1 MKKIF
6 KLLAVL
12 SFASFSFVSCD
23 LTLMPED
30 ETSPDKYF
38 KTESDLQLWSNQFY
52 KDILLSAEY
61 GSSTDVF
68 LSNGVSAYVTGNRT
82 PQTQSWSF
90 TSLREINYMLEHL
103 HQCEDAGVAKKYEAV
118 GRFFR
123 AYFYFKLVRVYGD
136 VPYYDKVLGSTDPDI
151 YKARDDRGYVMDKV
165 LEDYE
170 FAINNLPGTWEAMN
184 TRVTKWAAMGYA
196 SRAALYEGTFR
207 KYHGM
212 ADADKYLAK
221 AVEYSEQFIDAS
233 PFSLYSSGNTPYRDL
248 FVSLNAITQEVV
260 LARHYDTAYSVFH
273 SMGSTTEFGRA
284 SVTRRFINHYLMAD
298 GTRFTDKSDWQ
309 TMGYMDETKNRDPRL
324 AQTVMC
330 PGYIQKG
337 ATVVTPCTYTS
348 HTGYQPIKFV
358 PEASK
363 CVSSSDDVDWALLR
377 AAEVYLN
384 FAEAKAELAALGKD
398 AITQADLDKSINK
411 IRKRAKMPNL
421 VLADANANPCP
432 YMESCYPNVDKGA
445 NKGVILEIRR
455 ERTIELALEQ
465 PCRSWDMFRW
475 KEAKQCLQVVQ
486 PWYGVY
492 IPGLGKY
499 DTSGD
504 SVADVEF
511 IQEGSVVKIKSGT
524 SVSEVTLS
532 EGTSGYI
539 VAYAAANYGTLWD
552 DARDYLWPIP
562 ASQRELN
569 PNLTQNPG
577 YVDGVN

>member
-23 LTLMPED
+23 LTLMPEH
-30 ETSPDKYF
+30 ETSPEKYF
-38 KTESDLQLWSNQFY
+38 KTESDLMLWSNQFY
-52 KDILLSAEY
+52 KDILLSADY
-61 GSSTDVF
+61 GSTTDVY
-68 LSNGVSAYVTGNRT
+68 LSNGISAYVSGNRT

-90 TSLREINYMLEHL
+90 TALRNINYMLERL
-103 HQCEDAGVAKKYEAV
+103 DQCEDVGVAKKYEAV

-123 AYFYFKLVRVYGD
+123 AYFYFKLVRTYGD
-136 VPYYDKVLGSTDPDI
+136 VPYYDKVLGSTDPDV
-151 YKARDDRGYVMDKV
+151 YKGRDDRGYVMDRI

-170 FAINNLPGTWEAMN
+170 FAIANLPGTWEAMN

-196 SRAALYEGTFR
+196 SRAALFEGTFR

-221 AVEYSEQFIDAS
+221 AVEYSEAFIDQS

-248 FVSLNAITQEVV
+248 FVSANAITQEVV

-273 SMGSTTEFGRA
+273 SMGYSTEFGRS
-284 SVTRRFINHYLMAD
+284 SVTRRFVNHYLMAD
-298 GTRFTDKSDWQ
+298 GTRFTDKGDWQ
-309 TMGYMDETKNRDPRL
+309 TKTYLEETAGRDPRL

-337 ATVVTPCTYTS
+337 ATAVTACGFTS

-363 CVSSSDDVDWALLR
+363 CISSSDDVDWALLR

-384 FAEAKAELAALGKD
+384 FAEAKAELAALGKV
-398 AITQADLDKSINK
+398 TLEQADLDKSINK
-411 IRKRAKMPNL
+411 IRKRAKMPDL
-421 VLADANANPCP
+421 KMQGLTACQ
-432 YMESCYPNVDKGA
+432 YMESCYPNVEKGSLKA
-445 NKGVILEIRR
+445 VILEIRR

-465 PCRSWDMFRW
+465 PDRSWDMFRW
-475 KEAKQCLQVVQ
+475 KEAKQCLQVGQ

-504 SVADVEF
+504 GVADVEF
-511 IQEGSVVKIKSGT
+511 IQEGTAVKLKVGS

-532 EGTSGYI
+532 AGTSGYI
-539 VAYAAANYGTLWD
+539 VAYSATSYGTDWN

-569 PNLTQNPG
+569 PNLKQNPG
-577 YVDGVN
+577 YVDGIN

>member
-23 LTLMPED
+23 LTLMPEH
-30 ETSPDKYF
+30 ETSPEKYF
-38 KTESDLQLWSNQFY
+38 KTESDLMLWSNQFY
-52 KDILLSAEY
+52 KDILLSADY
-61 GSSTDVF
+61 GSTTDVY
-68 LSNGVSAYVTGNRT
+68 LSNGISAYVSGNRT

-90 TSLREINYMLEHL
+90 TALRNVNYMLERL
-103 HQCEDAGVAKKYEAV
+103 DQCEDVGVAKKYEAV

-123 AYFYFKLVRVYGD
+123 AYFYFKLVRTYGD
-136 VPYYDKVLGSTDPDI
+136 VPYYDKVLGSTDPDV
-151 YKARDDRGYVMDKV
+151 YKGRDDRGYVMDRI

-170 FAINNLPGTWEAMN
+170 FAIANLPGTWEAMN

-196 SRAALYEGTFR
+196 SRAALFEGTFR

-221 AVEYSEQFIDAS
+221 AVEYSEAFIDQS

-248 FVSLNAITQEVV
+248 FVSANAITQEVV

-273 SMGSTTEFGRA
+273 SMGYSTEFGRS
-284 SVTRRFINHYLMAD
+284 SVTRRFVNHYLMAD
-298 GTRFTDKSDWQ
+298 GTRFTDKGDWQ
-309 TMGYMDETKNRDPRL
+309 TKTYLEETAGRDPRL

-337 ATVVTPCTYTS
+337 ATAVTACGFTS

-363 CVSSSDDVDWALLR
+363 CISSSDDVDWALLR

-384 FAEAKAELAALGKD
+384 FAEAKAELAALGKV
-398 AITQADLDKSINK
+398 TLEQADLDKSINK
-411 IRKRAKMPNL
+411 IRKRAKMPDL
-421 VLADANANPCP
+421 KMQGLTACQ
-432 YMESCYPNVDKGA
+432 YMESCYPNVEKGSLKA
-445 NKGVILEIRR
+445 VILEIRR

-465 PCRSWDMFRW
+465 PDRSWDMFRW

-486 PWYGVY
+486 PWHGVY

-504 SVADVEF
+504 GVADVEF
-511 IQEGSVVKIKSGT
+511 IQEGTAVKLKVGS

-532 EGTSGYI
+532 AGSSGYI
-539 VAYAAANYGTLWD
+539 VAYSATSYGTDWN

>member
-23 LTLMPED
+23 LTLMPEH
-30 ETSPDKYF
+30 ETSPEKYF
-38 KTESDLQLWSNQFY
+38 KTESDLMLWSNQFY
-52 KDILLSAEY
+52 KDILLSADY
-61 GSSTDVF
+61 GSTTDVY
-68 LSNGVSAYVTGNRT
+68 LSNGISAYVSGNRT

-90 TSLREINYMLEHL
+90 TALRNINYMLERL
-103 HQCEDAGVAKKYEAV
+103 DQCEDVGVAKKYEAV

-123 AYFYFKLVRVYGD
+123 AYFYFKLVRTYGD
-136 VPYYDKVLGSTDPDI
+136 VPYYDKVLGSTDPDV
-151 YKARDDRGYVMDKV
+151 YKGRDDRGYVMDRI

-170 FAINNLPGTWEAMN
+170 FAIANLPGTWEAMN

-196 SRAALYEGTFR
+196 SRAALFEGTFR

-221 AVEYSEQFIDAS
+221 AVEYSEAFIDQS

-248 FVSLNAITQEVV
+248 FVSANAITQEVV

-273 SMGSTTEFGRA
+273 SMGYSTEFGRS
-284 SVTRRFINHYLMAD
+284 SVTRRFVNHYLMAD
-298 GTRFTDKSDWQ
+298 GTRFTDKGDWQ
-309 TMGYMDETKNRDPRL
+309 TKTYLEETAGRDPRL

-337 ATVVTPCTYTS
+337 ATAVTACGFTS

-363 CVSSSDDVDWALLR
+363 CISSSDDVDWALLR

-384 FAEAKAELAALGKD
+384 FAEAKAELAALGKV
-398 AITQADLDKSINK
+398 TLEQADLDKSINK
-411 IRKRAKMPNL
+411 IRKRAKMPDL
-421 VLADANANPCP
+421 KMQGLTACQ
-432 YMESCYPNVDKGA
+432 YMESCYPNVEKGSLKA
-445 NKGVILEIRR
+445 VILEIRR

-465 PCRSWDMFRW
+465 PDRSWDMFRW

-504 SVADVEF
+504 GVADVEF
-511 IQEGSVVKIKSGT
+511 IQEGTAVKLKVGS

-532 EGTSGYI
+532 AGTSGYI
-539 VAYAAANYGTLWD
+539 VAYSATSYGTDWN

-569 PNLTQNPG
+569 PNLKQNPG
-577 YVDGVN
+577 YVDGIN

>member
-6 KLLAVL
+6 KLLAIL

-30 ETSPDKYF
+30 EVSPENYF
-38 KTESDLQLWSNQFY
+38 KTESDFMLWSNQFY

-61 GSSTDVF
+61 GSTTDVYM
-68 LSNGVSAYVTGNRT
+68 SNGISAYVSGNRT

-90 TSLREINYMLEHL
+90 TDLRDINYMLEHL
-103 HQCEDAGVAKKYEAV
+103 DQCDDASVVKKYEAV

-136 VPYYDKVLGSTDPDI
+136 VPYYDKVLGSTDPEI
-151 YKARDDRGYVMDKV
+151 YKARDDRGYVMDRV
-165 LEDYE
+165 LEDFE
-170 FAINNLPGTWEAMN
+170 FAIANLPGTWEAMN

-212 ADADKYLAK
+212 QDAAKYLAK
-221 AVEYSEQFIDAS
+221 AVEYAETFIDQA
-233 PFSLYSSGNTPYRDL
+233 PFSLYSTGNTPYRDL

-273 SMGSTTEFGRA
+273 SMGYSTDFGRS
-284 SVTRRFINHYLMAD
+284 SVTRRFVNHYLMAD
-298 GTRFTDKSDWQ
+298 GTRFTDKGDWQ
-309 TMGYMDETKNRDPRL
+309 TKGYLEETAGRDPRL

-337 ATVVTPCTYTS
+337 ADKVTPCTFSS
-348 HTGYQPIKFV
+348 HTGYSPIKFV

-363 CVSSSDDVDWALLR
+363 CISSSDDVDWALLR

-384 FAEAKAELAALGKD
+384 FAEAKAELAALGQ
-398 AITQADLDKSINK
+398 ATLTQPDIDKSINK
-411 IRKRAKMPNL
+411 IRRRAKMPDL
-421 VLADANANPCP
+421 KLDGLTACQ
-432 YMESCYPNVDKGA
+432 YMESCYPNVEKGDLKA
-445 NKGVILEIRR
+445 AILEIRR

-465 PCRSWDMFRW
+465 PDRSWDMFRW
-475 KEAKQCLQVVQ
+475 KEAKQCLQTVA

-492 IPGLGKY
+492 IPALGSY

-504 SVADVEF
+504 GVADVQF
-511 IQEGSVVKIKSGT
+511 VQEGSIVKLKVGT
-524 SVSEVTLS
+524 AVSEVTLS

-539 VAYAAANYGTLWD
+539 VAYAATNYGTLWD

>member
-23 LTLMPED
+23 LTLMPEH
-30 ETSPDKYF
+30 ETSPEKYF
-38 KTESDLQLWSNQFY
+38 KTESDLMLWSNQFY
-52 KDILLSAEY
+52 KDILLSADY
-61 GSSTDVF
+61 GSTTDVY
-68 LSNGVSAYVTGNRT
+68 LSNGISAYVSGNRT

-90 TSLREINYMLEHL
+90 TALRNVNYMLERL
-103 HQCEDAGVAKKYEAV
+103 DQCEDVGVAKKYEAV

-123 AYFYFKLVRVYGD
+123 AYFYFKLVRTYGD
-136 VPYYDKVLGSTDPDI
+136 VPYYDKVLGSTDPDV
-151 YKARDDRGYVMDKV
+151 YKGRDDRGYVMDRI

-170 FAINNLPGTWEAMN
+170 FAIANLPGTWEAMN

-196 SRAALYEGTFR
+196 SRAALFEGTFR

-221 AVEYSEQFIDAS
+221 AVEYSEAFIDQS

-248 FVSLNAITQEVV
+248 FVSANAITQEVV

-273 SMGSTTEFGRA
+273 SMGYSTEFGRS
-284 SVTRRFINHYLMAD
+284 SVTRRFVNHYLMAD
-298 GTRFTDKSDWQ
+298 GTRFTDKGDWQ
-309 TMGYMDETKNRDPRL
+309 TKTYLEETAGRDPRL

-337 ATVVTPCTYTS
+337 ATAVTACGFTS

-363 CVSSSDDVDWALLR
+363 CISSSDDVDWALLR

-384 FAEAKAELAALGKD
+384 FAEAKAELAALGKV
-398 AITQADLDKSINK
+398 TLEQADLDKSINK
-411 IRKRAKMPNL
+411 IRKRAKMPDL
-421 VLADANANPCP
+421 KMQGLTACQ
-432 YMESCYPNVDKGA
+432 YMESCYPNVEKGSLKA
-445 NKGVILEIRR
+445 VILEIRR

-465 PCRSWDMFRW
+465 PDRSWDMFRW

-486 PWYGVY
+486 PWHGVY

-504 SVADVEF
+504 GVADVEF
-511 IQEGSVVKIKSGT
+511 IQEGTAVKLKVGS

-532 EGTSGYI
+532 AGTSGYI
-539 VAYAAANYGTLWD
+539 VAYSATSYGTDWN

>member
-6 KLLAVL
+6 NLLAIL

-30 ETSPDKYF
+30 EVSPENYF
-38 KTESDLQLWSNQFY
+38 KTESDFMLWSNQFY
-52 KDILLSAEY
+52 KDILLGADY
-61 GSSTDVF
+61 GSTTDVYM
-68 LSNGVSAYVTGNRT
+68 SNGISAYVSGNRT

-90 TSLREINYMLEHL
+90 TDLRDINYMLEHL
-103 HQCEDAGVAKKYEAV
+103 DQCEDAAVAKKYEAV

-151 YKARDDRGYVMDKV
+151 YKGRDDRGYVMDRV

-170 FAINNLPGTWEAMN
+170 FAIANLPGSWESMN

-196 SRAALYEGTFR
+196 SRAALFEGTFR

-221 AVEYSEQFIDAS
+221 AVEYAETFIDQA
-233 PFSLYSSGNTPYRDL
+233 PFSLYTAGNTPYRDL
-248 FVSLNAITQEVV
+248 FVSTTPMTQEVV

-273 SMGSTTEFGRA
+273 SMGYSTEFGRS
-284 SVTRRFINHYLMAD
+284 SVTRRFVNHYLMAD
-298 GTRFTDKSDWQ
+298 GTRFTDKGDWQ
-309 TMGYMDETKNRDPRL
+309 TATYLEETAGRDPRL

-337 ATVVTPCTYTS
+337 ADKVTACTFSS
-348 HTGYQPIKFV
+348 HTGYSPIKFV

-363 CVSSSDDVDWALLR
+363 CISSSDDVDWALLR

-384 FAEAKAELAALGKD
+384 FAEAKAELAALGQGTL
-398 AITQADLDKSINK
+398 TQADIDKSINK
-411 IRKRAKMPNL
+411 IRRRAKMPDL
-421 VLADANANPCP
+421 KLDDLTVCS
-432 YMESCYPNVDKGA
+432 YMETCYPNVEKGA
-445 NKGVILEIRR
+445 LKAAILEIRR

-465 PCRSWDMFRW
+465 PDRSWDMFRW
-475 KEAKQCLQVVQ
+475 KEAKQCLQTNV
-486 PWYGVY
+486 PWHGVY
-492 IPGLGKY
+492 IPGIGKY

-504 SVADVEF
+504 GVADVEF
-511 IQEGSVVKIKSGT
+511 VKEGSVVKLKVGT
-524 SVSEVTLS
+524 AVSEVTLS
-532 EGTSGYI
+532 NGDSGYI
-539 VAYAAANYGTLWD
+539 VAYAATNYGTLWD

-577 YVDGVN
+577 YVDGIN

>member
-23 LTLMPED
+23 LTLMPEH
-30 ETSPDKYF
+30 ETSPEKYF
-38 KTESDLQLWSNQFY
+38 KTESDLMLWSNQFY
-52 KDILLSAEY
+52 KDILLSADY
-61 GSSTDVF
+61 GSTTDVY
-68 LSNGVSAYVTGNRT
+68 LSNGISAYVSGNRT

-90 TSLREINYMLEHL
+90 TALRNVNYMLERL
-103 HQCEDAGVAKKYEAV
+103 DQCEDVGVAKKYEAV

-123 AYFYFKLVRVYGD
+123 AYFYFKLVRTYGD
-136 VPYYDKVLGSTDPDI
+136 VPYYDKVLGSTDPDV
-151 YKARDDRGYVMDKV
+151 YKGRDDRGYVMDRI

-170 FAINNLPGTWEAMN
+170 FAIANLPGTWEAMN

-196 SRAALYEGTFR
+196 SRAALFEGTFR

-221 AVEYSEQFIDAS
+221 AVEYSEAFIDQS

-248 FVSLNAITQEVV
+248 FVSANAITQEVV

-273 SMGSTTEFGRA
+273 SMGYSTEFGRS
-284 SVTRRFINHYLMAD
+284 SVTRRFVNHYLMAD
-298 GTRFTDKSDWQ
+298 GTRFTDKGDWQ
-309 TMGYMDETKNRDPRL
+309 TKTYLEETAGRDPRL

-337 ATVVTPCTYTS
+337 ATAVTACGFTS

-363 CVSSSDDVDWALLR
+363 CISSSDDVDWALLR

-384 FAEAKAELAALGKD
+384 FAEAKAELAALGKV
-398 AITQADLDKSINK
+398 TLEQADLDKSINK
-411 IRKRAKMPNL
+411 IRKRAKMPDL
-421 VLADANANPCP
+421 KMQGLTACQ
-432 YMESCYPNVDKGA
+432 YMESCYPNVEKGSLKA
-445 NKGVILEIRR
+445 VILEIRR

-465 PCRSWDMFRW
+465 PDRSWDMFRW

-486 PWYGVY
+486 PWHGVY

-504 SVADVEF
+504 GVADVEF
-511 IQEGSVVKIKSGT
+511 IQEGTAVKLKVGSST
-524 SVSEVTLS
+524 SEVTLS
-532 EGTSGYI
+532 NVTSGYI

-552 DARDYLWPIP
+552 DSRDYLWPIP

-569 PNLTQNPG
+569 PNLKQNPG

>member
-23 LTLMPED
+23 LTLMPEH
-30 ETSPDKYF
+30 ETSPEKYF
-38 KTESDLQLWSNQFY
+38 KTESDLMLWSNQFY
-52 KDILLSAEY
+52 KDILLSADY
-61 GSSTDVF
+61 GSTTDVY
-68 LSNGVSAYVTGNRT
+68 LSNGISAYVSGNRT

-90 TSLREINYMLEHL
+90 TALRNVNYMLERL
-103 HQCEDAGVAKKYEAV
+103 DQCEDVGVAKKYEAV

-123 AYFYFKLVRVYGD
+123 AYFYFKLVRTYGD
-136 VPYYDKVLGSTDPDI
+136 VPYYDKVLGSTDPDV
-151 YKARDDRGYVMDKV
+151 YKGRDDRGYVMDRI

-170 FAINNLPGTWEAMN
+170 FAIANLPGTWEAMN

-196 SRAALYEGTFR
+196 SRAALFEGTFR

-221 AVEYSEQFIDAS
+221 AVEYSEAFIDQS

-248 FVSLNAITQEVV
+248 FVSANAITQEVV

-273 SMGSTTEFGRA
+273 SMGYSTEFGRS
-284 SVTRRFINHYLMAD
+284 SVTRRFVNHYLMAD
-298 GTRFTDKSDWQ
+298 GTRFTDKGDWQ
-309 TMGYMDETKNRDPRL
+309 TKTYLEETAGRDPRL

-337 ATVVTPCTYTS
+337 ATAVTACGFTS

-363 CVSSSDDVDWALLR
+363 CISSSDDVDWALLR

-384 FAEAKAELAALGKD
+384 FAEAKAELAALGKV
-398 AITQADLDKSINK
+398 TLEQADLDKSINK
-411 IRKRAKMPNL
+411 IRKRAKMPDL
-421 VLADANANPCP
+421 KMQGLTACQ
-432 YMESCYPNVDKGA
+432 YMESCYPNVEKGSLKA
-445 NKGVILEIRR
+445 VILEIRR

-465 PCRSWDMFRW
+465 PDRSWDMFRW

-486 PWYGVY
+486 PWHGVY

-504 SVADVEF
+504 GVADVEF
-511 IQEGSVVKIKSGT
+511 IQEGTAVKLKVGS

-532 EGTSGYI
+532 AGTSGYI
-539 VAYAAANYGTLWD
+539 VAYSATSYGTDWN

-569 PNLTQNPG
+569 PNLKQNPG

>member
-6 KLLAVL
+6 KLLALL

-23 LTLMPED
+23 LTLMPEH
-30 ETSPDKYF
+30 ETSPEKYF
-38 KTESDLQLWSNQFY
+38 KTESDLMLWSNQFY
-52 KDILLSAEY
+52 KDILLSADY
-61 GSSTDVF
+61 GSTTDVY
-68 LSNGVSAYVTGNRT
+68 LSNGISAYVSGNRT

-90 TSLREINYMLEHL
+90 TALRNINYMLERL
-103 HQCEDAGVAKKYEAV
+103 DQCEDVGVAKKYEAV

-123 AYFYFKLVRVYGD
+123 AYFYFKLVRTYGD
-136 VPYYDKVLGSTDPDI
+136 VPYYDKVLGSTDPDV
-151 YKARDDRGYVMDKV
+151 YKGRDDRGYVMDRI

-170 FAINNLPGTWEAMN
+170 FAIANLPGTWEAMN

-196 SRAALYEGTFR
+196 SRAALFEGTFR

-221 AVEYSEQFIDAS
+221 AVEYSEAFIDQS

-248 FVSLNAITQEVV
+248 FVSANAITQEVV

-273 SMGSTTEFGRA
+273 SMGYSTEFGRS
-284 SVTRRFINHYLMAD
+284 SVTRRFVNHYLMAD
-298 GTRFTDKSDWQ
+298 GTRFTDKGDWQ
-309 TMGYMDETKNRDPRL
+309 TKTYLEETAGRDPRL

-337 ATVVTPCTYTS
+337 ATAVTACGFTS

-363 CVSSSDDVDWALLR
+363 CISSSDDVDWALLR

-384 FAEAKAELAALGKD
+384 FAEAKAELAALGKV
-398 AITQADLDKSINK
+398 TLEQADLDKSINK
-411 IRKRAKMPNL
+411 IRKRAKMPDL
-421 VLADANANPCP
+421 KMQGLTACQ
-432 YMESCYPNVDKGA
+432 YMESCYPNVEKGSLKA
-445 NKGVILEIRR
+445 VILEIRR

-465 PCRSWDMFRW
+465 PDRSWDMFRW

-504 SVADVEF
+504 GVADVEF
-511 IQEGSVVKIKSGT
+511 IQEGTAVKLKVGS

-532 EGTSGYI
+532 AGTSGYI
-539 VAYAAANYGTLWD
+539 VAYSATSYGTDWN

-569 PNLTQNPG
+569 PNLKQNPG
-577 YVDGVN
+577 YVDGIN

>member
-23 LTLMPED
+23 LTLMPEH
-30 ETSPDKYF
+30 ETSPEKYF
-38 KTESDLQLWSNQFY
+38 KTESDLMLWSNQFY
-52 KDILLSAEY
+52 KDILLSADY
-61 GSSTDVF
+61 GSTTDVY
-68 LSNGVSAYVTGNRT
+68 LSNGISAYVSGNRT

-90 TSLREINYMLEHL
+90 TALRNINYMLERL
-103 HQCEDAGVAKKYEAV
+103 DQCEDVGVAKKYEAV

-123 AYFYFKLVRVYGD
+123 AYFYFKLVRTYGD
-136 VPYYDKVLGSTDPDI
+136 VPYYDKVLGSTDPDV
-151 YKARDDRGYVMDKV
+151 YKGRDDRGYVMDRI

-170 FAINNLPGTWEAMN
+170 FAIANLPGTWEAMN

-196 SRAALYEGTFR
+196 SRAALFEGTFR

-221 AVEYSEQFIDAS
+221 AVEYSEAFIDQS

-248 FVSLNAITQEVV
+248 FVSANAITQEVV

-273 SMGSTTEFGRA
+273 SMGYSTEFGRS
-284 SVTRRFINHYLMAD
+284 SVTRRFVNHYLMAD
-298 GTRFTDKSDWQ
+298 GTRFTDKGDWQ
-309 TMGYMDETKNRDPRL
+309 TKTYLEETAGRDPRL

-337 ATVVTPCTYTS
+337 ATAVTACGFTS

-363 CVSSSDDVDWALLR
+363 CISSSDDVDWALLR

-384 FAEAKAELAALGKD
+384 FAEAKAELAALGKV
-398 AITQADLDKSINK
+398 TLEQADLDKSINK
-411 IRKRAKMPNL
+411 TRKRAKMPDL
-421 VLADANANPCP
+421 KMQGLTACQ
-432 YMESCYPNVDKGA
+432 YMESCYPNVEKGSLKA
-445 NKGVILEIRR
+445 VILEIRR

-465 PCRSWDMFRW
+465 PDRSWDMFRW

-504 SVADVEF
+504 GVADVEF
-511 IQEGSVVKIKSGT
+511 IQEGTAVKLKVGS

-532 EGTSGYI
+532 AGTSGYI
-539 VAYAAANYGTLWD
+539 VAYSATSYGTDWN

-569 PNLTQNPG
+569 PNLKQNPG
-577 YVDGVN
+577 YVDGIN

>member
-23 LTLMPED
+23 LTLMPEH
-30 ETSPDKYF
+30 ETSPEKYF
-38 KTESDLQLWSNQFY
+38 KTESDLMLWSNQFY
-52 KDILLSAEY
+52 KDILLSADY
-61 GSSTDVF
+61 GSTTDVY
-68 LSNGVSAYVTGNRT
+68 LSNGISAYVSGNRT

-90 TSLREINYMLEHL
+90 TALRNINYMLERL
-103 HQCEDAGVAKKYEAV
+103 DQCEDVGVAKKYEAV

-123 AYFYFKLVRVYGD
+123 AYFYFKLVRTYGD
-136 VPYYDKVLGSTDPDI
+136 VPYYDKVLGSTDPDV
-151 YKARDDRGYVMDKV
+151 YKGRDDRGYVMDRI

-170 FAINNLPGTWEAMN
+170 FAIANLPGTWEAMN

-196 SRAALYEGTFR
+196 SRAALFEGTFR

-221 AVEYSEQFIDAS
+221 AVEYSEAFIDQS
-233 PFSLYSSGNTPYRDL
+233 PFSLYNSGNTPYRDL
-248 FVSLNAITQEVV
+248 FVSANAITQEVV

-273 SMGSTTEFGRA
+273 SMGYSTEFGRS
-284 SVTRRFINHYLMAD
+284 SVTRRFVNHYLMAD
-298 GTRFTDKSDWQ
+298 GTRFTDKGDWQ
-309 TMGYMDETKNRDPRL
+309 TKTYLEETAGRDPRL

-337 ATVVTPCTYTS
+337 ATAVTACGFTS

-363 CVSSSDDVDWALLR
+363 CISSSDDVDWALLR

-384 FAEAKAELAALGKD
+384 FAEAKAELAALGKV
-398 AITQADLDKSINK
+398 TLEQADLDKSINK
-411 IRKRAKMPNL
+411 IRKRAKMPDL
-421 VLADANANPCP
+421 KMQGLTACQ
-432 YMESCYPNVDKGA
+432 YMESCYPNVEKGSLKA
-445 NKGVILEIRR
+445 VILEIRR

-465 PCRSWDMFRW
+465 PDRSWDMFRW

-504 SVADVEF
+504 GVADVEF
-511 IQEGSVVKIKSGT
+511 IQEGTAVKLKVGS

-532 EGTSGYI
+532 AGTSGYI
-539 VAYAAANYGTLWD
+539 VAYSATSYGTDWN

-569 PNLTQNPG
+569 PNLKQNPG
-577 YVDGVN
+577 YVDGIN

>member
-23 LTLMPED
+23 LTLMPEH
-30 ETSPDKYF
+30 ETSPEKYF
-38 KTESDLQLWSNQFY
+38 KTESDLMLWSNQFY
-52 KDILLSAEY
+52 KDILLSADY
-61 GSSTDVF
+61 GSTTDVY
-68 LSNGVSAYVTGNRT
+68 LSNGISAYVSGNRT

-90 TSLREINYMLEHL
+90 TALRNINYMLERL
-103 HQCEDAGVAKKYEAV
+103 DQCEDVGVAKKYEAV

-123 AYFYFKLVRVYGD
+123 AYFYFKLVRTYGD
-136 VPYYDKVLGSTDPDI
+136 VPYYDKVLGSTDPDV
-151 YKARDDRGYVMDKV
+151 YKARDDRGYVMDRI

-170 FAINNLPGTWEAMN
+170 FAIANLPGTWEAMN

-196 SRAALYEGTFR
+196 SRAALFEGTFR

-221 AVEYSEQFIDAS
+221 AVEYSEAFIDQS

-248 FVSLNAITQEVV
+248 FVSANAITQEVV

-273 SMGSTTEFGRA
+273 SMGYSTEFGRS
-284 SVTRRFINHYLMAD
+284 SVTRRFVNHYLMAD
-298 GTRFTDKSDWQ
+298 GTRFTDKGDWQ
-309 TMGYMDETKNRDPRL
+309 TKTYLEETAGRDPRL

-337 ATVVTPCTYTS
+337 ATAVTACGFTS

-363 CVSSSDDVDWALLR
+363 CISSSDDVDWALLR

-384 FAEAKAELAALGKD
+384 FAEAKAELAALGKV
-398 AITQADLDKSINK
+398 TLEQADLDKSINK
-411 IRKRAKMPNL
+411 IRKRAKMPDL
-421 VLADANANPCP
+421 KMQGLTACQ
-432 YMESCYPNVDKGA
+432 YMESCYPNVEKGSLKA
-445 NKGVILEIRR
+445 VILEIHR

-465 PCRSWDMFRW
+465 PDRSWDMFRW

-504 SVADVEF
+504 GVADVEF
-511 IQEGSVVKIKSGT
+511 IQEGTAVKLKVGS

-532 EGTSGYI
+532 AGTSGYI
-539 VAYAAANYGTLWD
+539 VAYSATSYGTDWN

-569 PNLTQNPG
+569 PNLKQNPG
-577 YVDGVN
+577 YVDGIN

>member
-23 LTLMPED
+23 LTLMPEH
-30 ETSPDKYF
+30 ETSPEKYF
-38 KTESDLQLWSNQFY
+38 KTESDLMLWSNQFY
-52 KDILLSAEY
+52 KDILLSADY
-61 GSSTDVF
+61 GSTTDVY
-68 LSNGVSAYVTGNRT
+68 LSNGISAYVSGNRT

-90 TSLREINYMLEHL
+90 TALRNVNYMLERL
-103 HQCEDAGVAKKYEAV
+103 DQCEDVGVAKKYEAV

-123 AYFYFKLVRVYGD
+123 AYFYFKLVRTYGD
-136 VPYYDKVLGSTDPDI
+136 VPYYDKVLGSTDPDV
-151 YKARDDRGYVMDKV
+151 YKGRDDRGYVMDRI

-170 FAINNLPGTWEAMN
+170 FAIANLPGTWEAMN

-196 SRAALYEGTFR
+196 SRAALFEGTFR

-221 AVEYSEQFIDAS
+221 AVEYSEAFIDQS

-248 FVSLNAITQEVV
+248 FVSANAITQEVV

-273 SMGSTTEFGRA
+273 SMGYSTEFGRS
-284 SVTRRFINHYLMAD
+284 SVTRRFVNHYLMAD
-298 GTRFTDKSDWQ
+298 GTRFTDKGDWQ
-309 TMGYMDETKNRDPRL
+309 TKTYLEETAGRDPRL

-337 ATVVTPCTYTS
+337 ATAVTACGFTS

-363 CVSSSDDVDWALLR
+363 CISSSDDVDWALLR

-384 FAEAKAELAALGKD
+384 FAEAKAELAALGKV
-398 AITQADLDKSINK
+398 TLEQADLDKSINK
-411 IRKRAKMPNL
+411 IRKRAKMPDL
-421 VLADANANPCP
+421 KMQGLTACQ
-432 YMESCYPNVDKGA
+432 YMESSYPNVEKGSLKA
-445 NKGVILEIRR
+445 VILEIRR

-465 PCRSWDMFRW
+465 PDRSWDMFRW

-486 PWYGVY
+486 PWHGVY

-504 SVADVEF
+504 GVADVEF
-511 IQEGSVVKIKSGT
+511 IQEGTAVKLKVGS

-532 EGTSGYI
+532 AGTSGYI
-539 VAYAAANYGTLWD
+539 VAYSATSYGTDWN

-569 PNLTQNPG
+569 PNLKQNPG
-577 YVDGVN
+577 YVDGIN

>member
-23 LTLMPED
+23 LTLMPEH
-30 ETSPDKYF
+30 ETSPEKYF
-38 KTESDLQLWSNQFY
+38 KTESDLMLWSNQFY
-52 KDILLSAEY
+52 KDILLSADY
-61 GSSTDVF
+61 GSTTDVY
-68 LSNGVSAYVTGNRT
+68 LSNGISAYVSGNRT

-90 TSLREINYMLEHL
+90 TALRNINYMLERL
-103 HQCEDAGVAKKYEAV
+103 NQCEDVGVAKKYEAV

-123 AYFYFKLVRVYGD
+123 AYFYFKLVRTYGD
-136 VPYYDKVLGSTDPDI
+136 VPYYDKVLGSTDPDV
-151 YKARDDRGYVMDKV
+151 YKGRDDRGYVMDRI

-170 FAINNLPGTWEAMN
+170 FAIANLPGTWEAMN

-196 SRAALYEGTFR
+196 SRAALFEGTFR

-221 AVEYSEQFIDAS
+221 AVEYSEAFIDQS

-248 FVSLNAITQEVV
+248 FVSANAITQEVV

-273 SMGSTTEFGRA
+273 SMGYSTEFGRS
-284 SVTRRFINHYLMAD
+284 SVTRRFVNHYLMAD
-298 GTRFTDKSDWQ
+298 GTRFTDKGDWQ
-309 TMGYMDETKNRDPRL
+309 TKTYLEETAGRDPRL

-337 ATVVTPCTYTS
+337 ATAVTACGFTS

-363 CVSSSDDVDWALLR
+363 CISSSDDVDWALLR

-384 FAEAKAELAALGKD
+384 FAEAKAELAALGKV
-398 AITQADLDKSINK
+398 TLEQADLDKSINK
-411 IRKRAKMPNL
+411 IRKRAKMPDL
-421 VLADANANPCP
+421 KMQGLTACQ
-432 YMESCYPNVDKGA
+432 YMESCYPNVEKGSLKA
-445 NKGVILEIRR
+445 VILEIRR

-465 PCRSWDMFRW
+465 PDRSWDMFRW

-504 SVADVEF
+504 GVADVEL
-511 IQEGSVVKIKSGT
+511 IQEGTAVKLKVGS

-532 EGTSGYI
+532 AGTSGYI
-539 VAYAAANYGTLWD
+539 VAYSATNYGTDWN

-569 PNLTQNPG
+569 PNLKQNPG
-577 YVDGVN
+577 YVDGIN

>member
-6 KLLAVL
+6 KLLALL

-23 LTLMPED
+23 LTLMPEH
-30 ETSPDKYF
+30 ETSPEKYF
-38 KTESDLQLWSNQFY
+38 KTESDLMLWSNQFY
-52 KDILLSAEY
+52 KDILLSADY
-61 GSSTDVF
+61 GSTTDVY
-68 LSNGVSAYVTGNRT
+68 LSNGISAYVSGNRT

-90 TSLREINYMLEHL
+90 TALRNVNYMLERL
-103 HQCEDAGVAKKYEAV
+103 DQCEDVGVAKKYEAV

-123 AYFYFKLVRVYGD
+123 AYFYFKLVRTYGD
-136 VPYYDKVLGSTDPDI
+136 VPYYDKVLGSTDPDV
-151 YKARDDRGYVMDKV
+151 YKGRDDRGYVMDRI

-170 FAINNLPGTWEAMN
+170 FAIANLPGTWEAMN

-196 SRAALYEGTFR
+196 SRAALFEGTFR

-221 AVEYSEQFIDAS
+221 AVEYSEAFIDQS

-248 FVSLNAITQEVV
+248 FVSANAITQEVV

-273 SMGSTTEFGRA
+273 SMGYSTEFGRS
-284 SVTRRFINHYLMAD
+284 SVTRRFVNHYLMAD
-298 GTRFTDKSDWQ
+298 GTRFTDKGDWQ
-309 TMGYMDETKNRDPRL
+309 TKTYLEETAGRDPRL

-337 ATVVTPCTYTS
+337 ATAVTACGFTS

-363 CVSSSDDVDWALLR
+363 CISSSDDVDWALLR

-384 FAEAKAELAALGKD
+384 FAEAKAELAALGKV
-398 AITQADLDKSINK
+398 TLEQADLDKSINK
-411 IRKRAKMPNL
+411 IRKRAKMPDL
-421 VLADANANPCP
+421 KMQGLTACQ
-432 YMESCYPNVDKGA
+432 YMESCYPNVEKGSLKA
-445 NKGVILEIRR
+445 VILEIRR

-465 PCRSWDMFRW
+465 PDRSWDMFRW

-504 SVADVEF
+504 GVADVEF
-511 IQEGSVVKIKSGT
+511 IQEGTAVKLKVGS

-532 EGTSGYI
+532 AGTSGYI
-539 VAYAAANYGTLWD
+539 VAYSATSYGTDWN

-569 PNLTQNPG
+569 PNLKQNPG
-577 YVDGVN
+577 YVDGIN

>member
-23 LTLMPED
+23 LTLMPEH
-30 ETSPDKYF
+30 ETSPEKYF
-38 KTESDLQLWSNQFY
+38 KTESDLMLWSNQFY
-52 KDILLSAEY
+52 KDILLSADY
-61 GSSTDVF
+61 GSTTDVY
-68 LSNGVSAYVTGNRT
+68 LSNGISAYVSGNRT

-90 TSLREINYMLEHL
+90 TALRNINYMLERL
-103 HQCEDAGVAKKYEAV
+103 DQCEDVGVAKKYEAV

-123 AYFYFKLVRVYGD
+123 AYFYFKLVRTYGD
-136 VPYYDKVLGSTDPDI
+136 VPYYDKVLGSTDPDV
-151 YKARDDRGYVMDKV
+151 YNGRDDRGYVMDRI

-170 FAINNLPGTWEAMN
+170 FAIANLPGTWEAMN

-196 SRAALYEGTFR
+196 SRAALFEGTFR

-221 AVEYSEQFIDAS
+221 AVEYSEAFIDQS

-248 FVSLNAITQEVV
+248 FVSANAITQEVV

-273 SMGSTTEFGRA
+273 SMGYSTEFGRS
-284 SVTRRFINHYLMAD
+284 SVTRRFVNHYLMAD
-298 GTRFTDKSDWQ
+298 GTRFTDKGDWQ
-309 TMGYMDETKNRDPRL
+309 TKTYLEETVGRDPRL

-337 ATVVTPCTYTS
+337 ATAVTACGFTS

-363 CVSSSDDVDWALLR
+363 CISSSDDVDWALLR

-384 FAEAKAELAALGKD
+384 FAEAKAELAALGKV
-398 AITQADLDKSINK
+398 TLEQADLDKSINK
-411 IRKRAKMPNL
+411 IRKRAKMPDL
-421 VLADANANPCP
+421 KMQGLTACQ
-432 YMESCYPNVDKGA
+432 YMESCYPNVEKGSLKA
-445 NKGVILEIRR
+445 VILEIRR

-465 PCRSWDMFRW
+465 PDRSWDMFRW

-486 PWYGVY
+486 PWHGVY

-504 SVADVEF
+504 GVADVEF
-511 IQEGSVVKIKSGT
+511 IQEGTAVKLKVGS

-532 EGTSGYI
+532 AGTSGYI
-539 VAYAAANYGTLWD
+539 VAYSATSYGTDWN

-569 PNLTQNPG
+569 PNLKQNPG
-577 YVDGVN
+577 YVDGIN

>member
-23 LTLMPED
+23 LTLMPEH
-30 ETSPDKYF
+30 ETSPEKYF
-38 KTESDLQLWSNQFY
+38 KTESDLMLWSNQFY
-52 KDILLSAEY
+52 KDILLSADY
-61 GSSTDVF
+61 GSTTDVY
-68 LSNGVSAYVTGNRT
+68 LSNGISAYVSGNRT

-90 TSLREINYMLEHL
+90 TALRNINYMLERL
-103 HQCEDAGVAKKYEAV
+103 DQCEDLGVAKKYEAV

-123 AYFYFKLVRVYGD
+123 AYFYFKLVRTYGD
-136 VPYYDKVLGSTDPDI
+136 VPYYDKVLGSTDPDV
-151 YKARDDRGYVMDKV
+151 YKGRDDRGYVMDRI

-170 FAINNLPGTWEAMN
+170 FAIANLPGTWEAMN

-196 SRAALYEGTFR
+196 SRAALFEGTFR

-221 AVEYSEQFIDAS
+221 AVEYSEAFIDQS

-248 FVSLNAITQEVV
+248 FVSANAITQEVV

-273 SMGSTTEFGRA
+273 SMGYSTEFGRS
-284 SVTRRFINHYLMAD
+284 SVTRRFVNHYLMAD
-298 GTRFTDKSDWQ
+298 GTRFTDKGDWQ
-309 TMGYMDETKNRDPRL
+309 TKTYLEETAGRDPRL

-337 ATVVTPCTYTS
+337 ATAVTACGFTS

-363 CVSSSDDVDWALLR
+363 CISSSDDVDWALLR

-384 FAEAKAELAALGKD
+384 FAEAKAELAALGKV
-398 AITQADLDKSINK
+398 TLEQADLDKSINK
-411 IRKRAKMPNL
+411 IRKRAKMPDL
-421 VLADANANPCP
+421 KMQGLTACQ
-432 YMESCYPNVDKGA
+432 YMESCYPNVEKGSLKA
-445 NKGVILEIRR
+445 VILEIRR

-465 PCRSWDMFRW
+465 PDRSWDMFRW

-504 SVADVEF
+504 GVADVEF
-511 IQEGSVVKIKSGT
+511 IQEGTAVKLKVGS

-532 EGTSGYI
+532 AGTSGYI
-539 VAYAAANYGTLWD
+539 VAYSATSYGTDWN

-569 PNLTQNPG
+569 PNLKQNPG
-577 YVDGVN
+577 YVDGIN

>member
-6 KLLAVL
+6 KLLALL

-23 LTLMPED
+23 LTLMPEH
-30 ETSPDKYF
+30 ETSPEKYF
-38 KTESDLQLWSNQFY
+38 KTESDLMLWSNQFY
-52 KDILLSAEY
+52 KDILLSADY
-61 GSSTDVF
+61 GSTTDVY
-68 LSNGVSAYVTGNRT
+68 LSNGISAYVSGNRT

-90 TSLREINYMLEHL
+90 TALRNINYMLERL
-103 HQCEDAGVAKKYEAV
+103 DQCEDVGVAKKYEAV

-123 AYFYFKLVRVYGD
+123 AYFYFKLVRTYGD
-136 VPYYDKVLGSTDPDI
+136 VPYYDKVLGSTDPDV
-151 YKARDDRGYVMDKV
+151 YKGRDDRGYVMDRI

-170 FAINNLPGTWEAMN
+170 FAIANLPGTWEAMN

-196 SRAALYEGTFR
+196 SRAALFEGTFR

-221 AVEYSEQFIDAS
+221 AVEYSEAFIDQS

-248 FVSLNAITQEVV
+248 FVSANAITQEVV

-273 SMGSTTEFGRA
+273 SMGYSTEFGRS
-284 SVTRRFINHYLMAD
+284 SVTRRFVNHYLMAD
-298 GTRFTDKSDWQ
+298 GTRFTDKGDWQ
-309 TMGYMDETKNRDPRL
+309 TKTYLEETAGRDPRL

-337 ATVVTPCTYTS
+337 ATAVTACGFTS

-363 CVSSSDDVDWALLR
+363 CISSSDDVDWALLR

-384 FAEAKAELAALGKD
+384 FAEAKAELAALGKV
-398 AITQADLDKSINK
+398 TLEQADLDKSINK
-411 IRKRAKMPNL
+411 IRKRAKMPDL
-421 VLADANANPCP
+421 KMQGLTACQ
-432 YMESCYPNVDKGA
+432 YMESCYPNVEKGSLKA
-445 NKGVILEIRR
+445 VILEIRR

-465 PCRSWDMFRW
+465 PDRSWDMFRW

-504 SVADVEF
+504 GVADVEF
-511 IQEGSVVKIKSGT
+511 IQEGTAVKLKVGS

-532 EGTSGYI
+532 AGTSGYI
-539 VAYAAANYGTLWD
+539 VAYSATSYGTDWN

>member
-23 LTLMPED
+23 LTLMPEH
-30 ETSPDKYF
+30 ETSPEKYF
-38 KTESDLQLWSNQFY
+38 KTESDLMLWSNQFY
-52 KDILLSAEY
+52 KDILLSADY
-61 GSSTDVF
+61 GSTTDVY
-68 LSNGVSAYVTGNRT
+68 LSNGISAYVSGNRT

-90 TSLREINYMLEHL
+90 TALRNINYMLERL
-103 HQCEDAGVAKKYEAV
+103 NQCEDVGVAKKYEAV

-123 AYFYFKLVRVYGD
+123 AYFYFKLVRTYGD
-136 VPYYDKVLGSTDPDI
+136 VPYYDKVLGSTDPDV
-151 YKARDDRGYVMDKV
+151 YKGRDDRGYVMDRI

-170 FAINNLPGTWEAMN
+170 FAIANLPGTWEAMN

-196 SRAALYEGTFR
+196 SRAALFEGTFR

-221 AVEYSEQFIDAS
+221 AVEYSEAFIDQS

-248 FVSLNAITQEVV
+248 FVSANAITQEVV

-273 SMGSTTEFGRA
+273 SMGYSTEFGRS
-284 SVTRRFINHYLMAD
+284 SVTRRFVNHYLMAD
-298 GTRFTDKSDWQ
+298 GTRFTDKGDWQ
-309 TMGYMDETKNRDPRL
+309 TKTYLEETAGRDPRL

-337 ATVVTPCTYTS
+337 ATAVTACGFTS

-363 CVSSSDDVDWALLR
+363 CISSSDDVDWALLR

-384 FAEAKAELAALGKD
+384 FAEAKAELAALGKV
-398 AITQADLDKSINK
+398 TLEQADLDKSINK
-411 IRKRAKMPNL
+411 IRKRAKMPDL
-421 VLADANANPCP
+421 KMQGLTACQ
-432 YMESCYPNVDKGA
+432 YMESCYPNVEKGSLKA
-445 NKGVILEIRR
+445 VILEIRR

-465 PCRSWDMFRW
+465 PDRSWDMFRW

-486 PWYGVY
+486 PWHGVY

-504 SVADVEF
+504 GVADVEF
-511 IQEGSVVKIKSGT
+511 IQEGTAVKLKVGS

-532 EGTSGYI
+532 AGTSGYI
-539 VAYAAANYGTLWD
+539 VAYSATSYGTDWN

-569 PNLTQNPG
+569 PNLKQNPG
-577 YVDGVN
+577 YVDGIN

>member
-23 LTLMPED
+23 LTLMPEH
-30 ETSPDKYF
+30 ETSPEKYF
-38 KTESDLQLWSNQFY
+38 KTESDLMLWSNQFY
-52 KDILLSAEY
+52 KDILLSADY
-61 GSSTDVF
+61 GSTTDVY
-68 LSNGVSAYVTGNRT
+68 LSNGISAYVSGNRT

-90 TSLREINYMLEHL
+90 TALRNVNYMLERL
-103 HQCEDAGVAKKYEAV
+103 DQCEDVGVAKKYEAV

-123 AYFYFKLVRVYGD
+123 AYFYFKLVRTYGD
-136 VPYYDKVLGSTDPDI
+136 VPYYDKVLGSTDPDV
-151 YKARDDRGYVMDKV
+151 YKGRDDRGYVMDRI

-170 FAINNLPGTWEAMN
+170 FAIANLPGTWEAMN

-196 SRAALYEGTFR
+196 SRAALFEGTFR

-221 AVEYSEQFIDAS
+221 AVEYSEAFIDQS

-248 FVSLNAITQEVV
+248 FVSANAITQEVV

-273 SMGSTTEFGRA
+273 SMGYSTEFGRS
-284 SVTRRFINHYLMAD
+284 SVTRRFVNHYLMAD
-298 GTRFTDKSDWQ
+298 GTRFTDKGDWQ
-309 TMGYMDETKNRDPRL
+309 TKTYLEETAGRDPRL

-337 ATVVTPCTYTS
+337 ATAVTACGFTS

-363 CVSSSDDVDWALLR
+363 CISSSDDVDWALLR

-384 FAEAKAELAALGKD
+384 FAEAKAELAALGKV
-398 AITQADLDKSINK
+398 TLEQADLDKSINK
-411 IRKRAKMPNL
+411 IRKRAKMPDL
-421 VLADANANPCP
+421 KMQGLTACQ
-432 YMESCYPNVDKGA
+432 YMESCYPNVEKGSLKA
-445 NKGVILEIRR
+445 VILEIRR

-465 PCRSWDMFRW
+465 PDRSWDMFRW

-486 PWYGVY
+486 PWHGVY

-504 SVADVEF
+504 GVADVEF
-511 IQEGSVVKIKSGT
+511 IQEGTAVKLKVGS

-532 EGTSGYI
+532 AGTSGYI
-539 VAYAAANYGTLWD
+539 VAYSATSYGTDWN

-569 PNLTQNPG
+569 PNLKQNPG
-577 YVDGVN
+577 YVDGIN

>member
-23 LTLMPED
+23 LTLMPEH
-30 ETSPDKYF
+30 ETSPEKYF
-38 KTESDLQLWSNQFY
+38 KTESDLMLWSNQFY
-52 KDILLSAEY
+52 KDILLSADY
-61 GSSTDVF
+61 GSTTDVY
-68 LSNGVSAYVTGNRT
+68 LSNGISAYVSGNRT

-90 TSLREINYMLEHL
+90 SALRNVNYMLERL
-103 HQCEDAGVAKKYEAV
+103 DQCEDVGVAKKYEAV

-123 AYFYFKLVRVYGD
+123 AYFYFKLVRTYGD
-136 VPYYDKVLGSTDPDI
+136 VPYYDKVLGSTDPDV
-151 YKARDDRGYVMDKV
+151 YKGRDDRGYVMDRI

-170 FAINNLPGTWEAMN
+170 FAIAHLPGTWEAMN

-196 SRAALYEGTFR
+196 SRAALFEGTFR

-221 AVEYSEQFIDAS
+221 AVEYSEAFIDQS

-248 FVSLNAITQEVV
+248 FVSANAITQEVV

-273 SMGSTTEFGRA
+273 SMGYSTEFGRS
-284 SVTRRFINHYLMAD
+284 SVTRRFVNHYLMAD
-298 GTRFTDKSDWQ
+298 GTRFTDKGDWQ
-309 TMGYMDETKNRDPRL
+309 TKTYLEETAGRDPRL

-337 ATVVTPCTYTS
+337 ATAVTACGFTS

-363 CVSSSDDVDWALLR
+363 CISSSDDVDWALLR

-384 FAEAKAELAALGKD
+384 FAEAKAELAALGKV
-398 AITQADLDKSINK
+398 TLEQADLDKSINK
-411 IRKRAKMPNL
+411 IRKRAKMPDL
-421 VLADANANPCP
+421 KMQGLTACQ
-432 YMESCYPNVDKGA
+432 YMESCYPNVEKGSLKA
-445 NKGVILEIRR
+445 VILEIRR

-465 PCRSWDMFRW
+465 PDRSWDMFRW

-504 SVADVEF
+504 GVADVEF
-511 IQEGSVVKIKSGT
+511 IQEGTAVKLKVGS

-532 EGTSGYI
+532 AGTSGYI
-539 VAYAAANYGTLWD
+539 VAYSATSYGTDWN

-569 PNLTQNPG
+569 PNLKQNPG
-577 YVDGVN
+577 YVDGIN

>member
-23 LTLMPED
+23 LTLMPEH
-30 ETSPDKYF
+30 ETSPEKYF
-38 KTESDLQLWSNQFY
+38 KTESDLMLWSNQFY
-52 KDILLSAEY
+52 KDILLSADY
-61 GSSTDVF
+61 GSTTDVY
-68 LSNGVSAYVTGNRT
+68 LSNGISAYVSGNRT

-90 TSLREINYMLEHL
+90 TALRNVNYMLERL
-103 HQCEDAGVAKKYEAV
+103 DQCEDVGVAKKYEAV

-123 AYFYFKLVRVYGD
+123 AYFYFKLVRTYGD
-136 VPYYDKVLGSTDPDI
+136 VPYYDKVLGSTDPDV
-151 YKARDDRGYVMDKV
+151 YKGRDDRGYVMDRI

-170 FAINNLPGTWEAMN
+170 FAIANLPGTWEAMN

-196 SRAALYEGTFR
+196 SRAALFEGTFR

-221 AVEYSEQFIDAS
+221 AVEYSEAFIDQS

-248 FVSLNAITQEVV
+248 FVSANAITQEVV

-273 SMGSTTEFGRA
+273 SMGYSTEFGRS
-284 SVTRRFINHYLMAD
+284 SVTRRFVNHYLMAD
-298 GTRFTDKSDWQ
+298 GTRFTDKGDWQ
-309 TMGYMDETKNRDPRL
+309 TKTYLEETAGRDPRL

-337 ATVVTPCTYTS
+337 ATAVTACGFTS

-363 CVSSSDDVDWALLR
+363 CISSSDDVDWALLR

-384 FAEAKAELAALGKD
+384 FAEAKAELAALGKV
-398 AITQADLDKSINK
+398 TLEQADLDKSINK
-411 IRKRAKMPNL
+411 IRKRAKMPDL
-421 VLADANANPCP
+421 KMQGLTACQ
-432 YMESCYPNVDKGA
+432 YMESCYPNVEKGSLKA
-445 NKGVILEIRR
+445 VILEIRR

-465 PCRSWDMFRW
+465 PDRSWDMFRW

-486 PWYGVY
+486 PWHGVY

-504 SVADVEF
+504 GVADVEF
-511 IQEGSVVKIKSGT
+511 IQEGTAVKLKVGS

-532 EGTSGYI
+532 AGTSGYI
-539 VAYAAANYGTLWD
+539 VAYSATSYGTDWN

-569 PNLTQNPG
+569 PNLKQNPG
-577 YVDGVN
+577 W

>member
-23 LTLMPED
+23 LTLMPEH
-30 ETSPDKYF
+30 ETSPEKYF
-38 KTESDLQLWSNQFY
+38 KTESDLMLWSNQFY
-52 KDILLSAEY
+52 KDILLSADY
-61 GSSTDVF
+61 GSTTDVY
-68 LSNGVSAYVTGNRT
+68 LSNGISAYVSGNRT

-90 TSLREINYMLEHL
+90 TALRNINYMLERL
-103 HQCEDAGVAKKYEAV
+103 NQCEDEGVAKKYEAV

-123 AYFYFKLVRVYGD
+123 AYFYFKLVRTYGD
-136 VPYYDKVLGSTDPDI
+136 VPYYDKVLGSTDPDV
-151 YKARDDRGYVMDKV
+151 YKGRDDRGYVMDRI

-170 FAINNLPGTWEAMN
+170 FAIANLPGTWEAMN

-196 SRAALYEGTFR
+196 SRAALFEGTFR

-221 AVEYSEQFIDAS
+221 AVEYSEAFIDQS

-248 FVSLNAITQEVV
+248 FVSANAITQEVV

-273 SMGSTTEFGRA
+273 SMGYSTEFGRS
-284 SVTRRFINHYLMAD
+284 SVTRRFVNHYLMAD
-298 GTRFTDKSDWQ
+298 GTRFTDKGDWQ
-309 TMGYMDETKNRDPRL
+309 TKTYLEETAGRDPRL

-337 ATVVTPCTYTS
+337 ATAVTACGFTS

-363 CVSSSDDVDWALLR
+363 CISSSDDVDWALLR

-384 FAEAKAELAALGKD
+384 FAEAKAELAALGKV
-398 AITQADLDKSINK
+398 TLEQADLDKSINK
-411 IRKRAKMPNL
+411 IRKRAKMPDL
-421 VLADANANPCP
+421 KMQGLTACQ
-432 YMESCYPNVDKGA
+432 YMESCYPNVEKGSLKA
-445 NKGVILEIRR
+445 VILEIRR

-465 PCRSWDMFRW
+465 PDRSWDMFRW

-504 SVADVEF
+504 GVADVEF
-511 IQEGSVVKIKSGT
+511 IQEGTAVKLKVGS

-532 EGTSGYI
+532 AGTSGYI
-539 VAYAAANYGTLWD
+539 VAYSATSYGTDWN

-569 PNLTQNPG
+569 PNLKQNPG
-577 YVDGVN
+577 YVDGIN

>member
-23 LTLMPED
+23 LTLMPEH
-30 ETSPDKYF
+30 ETSPEKYF
-38 KTESDLQLWSNQFY
+38 KTESDLMLWSNQFY
-52 KDILLSAEY
+52 KDILLSADY
-61 GSSTDVF
+61 GSTTDVY
-68 LSNGVSAYVTGNRT
+68 LSNGISAYVSGNRT

-90 TSLREINYMLEHL
+90 TALRNINYMLERL
-103 HQCEDAGVAKKYEAV
+103 DQCEDVGVAKKYEAV

-123 AYFYFKLVRVYGD
+123 AYFYFKLVRTYGD
-136 VPYYDKVLGSTDPDI
+136 VPYYDKVLGSTDPDV
-151 YKARDDRGYVMDKV
+151 YKGRDDRGYVMDRI

-170 FAINNLPGTWEAMN
+170 FAIANLPGTWEAMN

-196 SRAALYEGTFR
+196 SRAALFEGTFR

-221 AVEYSEQFIDAS
+221 AVEYSEAFIDQS

-248 FVSLNAITQEVV
+248 FVSANAITQEVV

-273 SMGSTTEFGRA
+273 SMGYSTEFGRS
-284 SVTRRFINHYLMAD
+284 SVTRRFVNHYLMAD
-298 GTRFTDKSDWQ
+298 GTRFTDKGDWQ
-309 TMGYMDETKNRDPRL
+309 TKTYLEETAGRDPRL

-337 ATVVTPCTYTS
+337 ATAVTACGFTS

-363 CVSSSDDVDWALLR
+363 CISSSDDVDWALLR

-384 FAEAKAELAALGKD
+384 FAEAKAELAALGKV
-398 AITQADLDKSINK
+398 TLEQADLDKSINK
-411 IRKRAKMPNL
+411 IRKRAKMPDL
-421 VLADANANPCP
+421 KMQGLTACQ
-432 YMESCYPNVDKGA
+432 YMESCYPNVEKGSLKA
-445 NKGVILEIRR
+445 VILEIRR

-465 PCRSWDMFRW
+465 PDRSWDMFRW

-486 PWYGVY
+486 PWHGVY

-504 SVADVEF
+504 GVADVEF
-511 IQEGSVVKIKSGT
+511 IQEGTAVKLKVGS

-532 EGTSGYI
+532 AGTSGYI
-539 VAYAAANYGTLWD
+539 VAYSATSYGTDWN

-569 PNLTQNPG
+569 PNLKQNPG
-577 YVDGVN
+577 YVDGIN

>member
-23 LTLMPED
+23 LTLMPEH
-30 ETSPDKYF
+30 ETSPEKYF
-38 KTESDLQLWSNQFY
+38 KTESDLMLWSNQFY
-52 KDILLSAEY
+52 KDILLSADY
-61 GSSTDVF
+61 GSTTDVY
-68 LSNGVSAYVTGNRT
+68 LSNGISAYVSGNRT

-90 TSLREINYMLEHL
+90 TALRNVNYMLERL
-103 HQCEDAGVAKKYEAV
+103 DQCEDVGVAKKYEAV

-123 AYFYFKLVRVYGD
+123 AYFYFKLVRTYGD
-136 VPYYDKVLGSTDPDI
+136 VPYYDKVLGSTDPDV
-151 YKARDDRGYVMDKV
+151 YKGRDDRGYVMDRI

-170 FAINNLPGTWEAMN
+170 FAIANLPGTWEAMN

-196 SRAALYEGTFR
+196 SRAALFEGTFR

-221 AVEYSEQFIDAS
+221 AVEYSEAFIDQS

-248 FVSLNAITQEVV
+248 FVSANAITQEVV

-273 SMGSTTEFGRA
+273 SMGYSTEFGRS
-284 SVTRRFINHYLMAD
+284 SVTRRFVNHYLMAD
-298 GTRFTDKSDWQ
+298 GTRFTDKGDWQ
-309 TMGYMDETKNRDPRL
+309 TKTYLEETAGRDPRL

-337 ATVVTPCTYTS
+337 ATAVTACGFTS

-363 CVSSSDDVDWALLR
+363 CISSSDDVDWALLR

-384 FAEAKAELAALGKD
+384 FAEAKAELAALGKV
-398 AITQADLDKSINK
+398 TLEQADLDKSINK
-411 IRKRAKMPNL
+411 IRKRAKMPDL
-421 VLADANANPCP
+421 KMQGLTACQ
-432 YMESCYPNVDKGA
+432 YMESCYPNVEKGSLKA
-445 NKGVILEIRR
+445 VILEIRR

-465 PCRSWDMFRW
+465 PDRSWDMFRW

-504 SVADVEF
+504 GVADVEF
-511 IQEGSVVKIKSGT
+511 IQEGTAVKLKVGS

-532 EGTSGYI
+532 AGTSGYI
-539 VAYAAANYGTLWD
+539 VAYSATSYGTDWN

-569 PNLTQNPG
+569 PNLKQNPG
-577 YVDGVN
+577 YVDGIN

>member
-6 KLLAVL
+6 KFLAVL

-23 LTLMPED
+23 LTLMPEH
-30 ETSPDKYF
+30 ETSPEKYF
-38 KTESDLQLWSNQFY
+38 KTESDLMLWSNQFY
-52 KDILLSAEY
+52 KDILLSADY
-61 GSSTDVF
+61 GSTTDVY
-68 LSNGVSAYVTGNRT
+68 LSNGISAYVSGNRT

-90 TSLREINYMLEHL
+90 TALRNVNYMLERL
-103 HQCEDAGVAKKYEAV
+103 DQCEDVGVAKKYEAV

-123 AYFYFKLVRVYGD
+123 AYFYFKLVRTYGD
-136 VPYYDKVLGSTDPDI
+136 VPYYDKVLGSTDPDV
-151 YKARDDRGYVMDKV
+151 YKGRDDRGYVMDRI

-170 FAINNLPGTWEAMN
+170 FAIANLPGTWEAMN

-196 SRAALYEGTFR
+196 SRAALFEGTFR

-221 AVEYSEQFIDAS
+221 AVEYSEAFIDQS

-248 FVSLNAITQEVV
+248 FVSANAITQEVV

-273 SMGSTTEFGRA
+273 SMGYSTEFGRS
-284 SVTRRFINHYLMAD
+284 SVTRRFVNHYLMAD
-298 GTRFTDKSDWQ
+298 GTRFTDKGDWQ
-309 TMGYMDETKNRDPRL
+309 TKTYLEETAGRDPRL

-337 ATVVTPCTYTS
+337 ATAVTACGFTS

-363 CVSSSDDVDWALLR
+363 CISSSDDVDWALLR

-384 FAEAKAELAALGKD
+384 FAEAKAELAALGKV
-398 AITQADLDKSINK
+398 TLEQADLDKSINK
-411 IRKRAKMPNL
+411 IRKRAKMPDL
-421 VLADANANPCP
+421 KMQGLTACQ
-432 YMESCYPNVDKGA
+432 YMESCYPNVEKGSLKA
-445 NKGVILEIRR
+445 VILELRR

-465 PCRSWDMFRW
+465 PDRSWDMFRW

-504 SVADVEF
+504 GVADVEF
-511 IQEGSVVKIKSGT
+511 IQEGTAVKLKVGS

-532 EGTSGYI
+532 AGTSGYI
-539 VAYAAANYGTLWD
+539 VAYSATSYGTDWN

-569 PNLTQNPG
+569 PNLKQNPG
-577 YVDGVN
+577 YVDGIN

>member
-23 LTLMPED
+23 LTLMPEH
-30 ETSPDKYF
+30 ETSPEKYF
-38 KTESDLQLWSNQFY
+38 KTESDLMLWSNQFY
-52 KDILLSAEY
+52 KDILLGADY
-61 GSSTDVF
+61 GSTTDVY
-68 LSNGVSAYVTGNRT
+68 LSNGISAYVSGNRT

-90 TSLREINYMLEHL
+90 TALRNVNYMLERL
-103 HQCEDAGVAKKYEAV
+103 DQCEDVGVAKKYEAV

-123 AYFYFKLVRVYGD
+123 AYFYFKLVRTYGD
-136 VPYYDKVLGSTDPDI
+136 VPYYDKVLGSTDPDV
-151 YKARDDRGYVMDKV
+151 YKGRDDRGYVMDRI

-170 FAINNLPGTWEAMN
+170 FAIANLPGTWEAMN

-196 SRAALYEGTFR
+196 SRAALFEGTFR

-221 AVEYSEQFIDAS
+221 AVEYSEAFIDQS

-248 FVSLNAITQEVV
+248 FVSANAITQEVV

-273 SMGSTTEFGRA
+273 SMGYSTEFGRS
-284 SVTRRFINHYLMAD
+284 SVTRRFVNHYLMAD
-298 GTRFTDKSDWQ
+298 GTRFTDKGDWQ
-309 TMGYMDETKNRDPRL
+309 TKTYLEETAGRDPRL

-337 ATVVTPCTYTS
+337 ATAVTACGFTS

-363 CVSSSDDVDWALLR
+363 CISSSDDVDWALLR

-384 FAEAKAELAALGKD
+384 FAEAKAELAALGKV
-398 AITQADLDKSINK
+398 TLEQADLDKSINK
-411 IRKRAKMPNL
+411 IRKRAKMPDL
-421 VLADANANPCP
+421 KMQGLTACQ
-432 YMESCYPNVDKGA
+432 YMESCYPNVEKGSLKA
-445 NKGVILEIRR
+445 VILEIRR

-465 PCRSWDMFRW
+465 PDRSWDMFRW

-486 PWYGVY
+486 PWHGVY

-504 SVADVEF
+504 GVADVEF
-511 IQEGSVVKIKSGT
+511 IQEGTAVKLKVGS

-532 EGTSGYI
+532 AGTSGYI
-539 VAYAAANYGTLWD
+539 VAYSATSYGTDWD
-552 DARDYLWPIP
+552 DNRDYLWPIP

-569 PNLTQNPG
+569 PNLKQNPG

>member
-23 LTLMPED
+23 LTLMPEH
-30 ETSPDKYF
+30 ETSPEKYF
-38 KTESDLQLWSNQFY
+38 KTESDLMLWSNQFY
-52 KDILLSAEY
+52 KDILLGADY
-61 GSSTDVF
+61 GSTTDVY
-68 LSNGVSAYVTGNRT
+68 LSNGISAYVSGNRT

-90 TSLREINYMLEHL
+90 TALRNVNYMLERL
-103 HQCEDAGVAKKYEAV
+103 DQCEDVGVAKKYEAV

-123 AYFYFKLVRVYGD
+123 AYFYFKLVRTYGD
-136 VPYYDKVLGSTDPDI
+136 VPYYDKVLGSTDPDV
-151 YKARDDRGYVMDKV
+151 YKGRDDRGYVMDRI

-170 FAINNLPGTWEAMN
+170 FAIANLPGTWEAMN

-196 SRAALYEGTFR
+196 SRAALFEGTFR

-221 AVEYSEQFIDAS
+221 AVEYSEAFIDQS

-248 FVSLNAITQEVV
+248 FVSANAITQEVV

-273 SMGSTTEFGRA
+273 SMGYSTEFGRS
-284 SVTRRFINHYLMAD
+284 SVTRRFVNHYLMAD
-298 GTRFTDKSDWQ
+298 GTRFTDKGDWQ
-309 TMGYMDETKNRDPRL
+309 TKTYLEETAGRDPRL

-337 ATVVTPCTYTS
+337 ATAVTACGFTS

-363 CVSSSDDVDWALLR
+363 CISSSDDVDWALLR

-384 FAEAKAELAALGKD
+384 FAEAKAELAALGKV
-398 AITQADLDKSINK
+398 TLEQADLDKSINK
-411 IRKRAKMPNL
+411 IRKRAKMPDL
-421 VLADANANPCP
+421 KMQGLTACQ
-432 YMESCYPNVDKGA
+432 YMESCYPNVEKGSLKA
-445 NKGVILEIRR
+445 VILEIRR

-465 PCRSWDMFRW
+465 PDRSWDMFRW

-504 SVADVEF
+504 GVADVEF
-511 IQEGSVVKIKSGT
+511 IQEGTAVKLKVGS

-532 EGTSGYI
+532 AGTSGYI
-539 VAYAAANYGTLWD
+539 VAYSATSYGTDWN

-569 PNLTQNPG
+569 PNLKQNPG
-577 YVDGVN
+577 YVDGIN

>member
-6 KLLAVL
+6 NLLAIL

-30 ETSPDKYF
+30 EVSPENYF
-38 KTESDLQLWSNQFY
+38 KTESDFMLWSNQFY
-52 KDILLSAEY
+52 KDILPGADY
-61 GSSTDVF
+61 GSTTDVYM
-68 LSNGVSAYVTGNRT
+68 SNGVSAYVSGNRT

-90 TSLREINYMLEHL
+90 TDLRDINYMLEHL
-103 HQCEDAGVAKKYEAV
+103 DQCDDAAVAKKYEAV

-123 AYFYFKLVRVYGD
+123 AYFYFKLVRTYGD
-136 VPYYDKVLGSTDPDI
+136 VPYYDKVLGSTDPDV
-151 YKARDDRGYVMDKV
+151 YKGRDDRGYVMDRV

-170 FAINNLPGTWEAMN
+170 FAMANLPGSWESMN

-196 SRAALYEGTFR
+196 SRAALFEGTFR

-212 ADADKYLAK
+212 PDAEKYLAK
-221 AVEYSEQFIDAS
+221 AVEYAETFIDQA
-233 PFSLYSSGNTPYRDL
+233 PFSLYTTGNTPYRDL
-248 FVSLNAITQEVV
+248 FVSTTPMTQEVV

-273 SMGSTTEFGRA
+273 SMGYSTEFGRS
-284 SVTRRFINHYLMAD
+284 SVTRRFVNHYLMAD
-298 GTRFTDKSDWQ
+298 GTRFTDKGDWQ
-309 TMGYMDETKNRDPRL
+309 TATYLEETAGRDPRL

-337 ATVVTPCTYTS
+337 ADKVTPCTFSS
-348 HTGYQPIKFV
+348 HTGYSPIKFV

-363 CVSSSDDVDWALLR
+363 CISSSDDVDWALLR

-384 FAEAKAELAALGKD
+384 FAEAKAELAALGQGTL
-398 AITQADLDKSINK
+398 TQADIDKSINK
-411 IRKRAKMPNL
+411 IRRRAKMPDL
-421 VLADANANPCP
+421 KLDGLTVCS
-432 YMESCYPNVDKGA
+432 YMEKCYPNVEKGA
-445 NKGVILEIRR
+445 LKAAILEIRR

-465 PCRSWDMFRW
+465 PDRTWDMFRW
-475 KEAKQCLQVVQ
+475 KEAQQCLQTVV
-486 PWYGVY
+486 PWHGVY
-492 IPGLGKY
+492 IPALGKY

-504 SVADVEF
+504 GVADVEF
-511 IQEGSVVKIKSGT
+511 VQEGSVVKLKVGT
-524 SVSEVTLS
+524 AVSEVTLS
-532 EGTSGYI
+532 NGTSGYI
-539 VAYAAANYGTLWD
+539 VAYAATNYGKLWN

>member
-6 KLLAVL
+6 NLLAIL

-30 ETSPDKYF
+30 EVSPENYF
-38 KTESDLQLWSNQFY
+38 KTESDFMLWSNQFY
-52 KDILLSAEY
+52 KDILLGADY
-61 GSSTDVF
+61 GSTTDVYM
-68 LSNGVSAYVTGNRT
+68 SNGISAYVSGNRT

-90 TSLREINYMLEHL
+90 SDLRDINYMLEHL
-103 HQCEDAGVAKKYEAV
+103 DQCEDAAVAKKYEAV

-151 YKARDDRGYVMDKV
+151 YKARDDRGYVMDRV

-170 FAINNLPGTWEAMN
+170 FAMANLPGSWESMN

-196 SRAALYEGTFR
+196 SRAALFEGTFR
-207 KYHGM
+207 KYHDM
-212 ADADKYLAK
+212 EDAEKYLAK
-221 AVEYSEQFIDAS
+221 AVEYAETFIDQA
-233 PFSLYSSGNTPYRDL
+233 PFSLYTSGNTPYRDL
-248 FVSLNAITQEVV
+248 FVSTTPMTQEVV

-273 SMGSTTEFGRA
+273 SMGYSTEFGRS
-284 SVTRRFINHYLMAD
+284 SVTRRFVNHYLMAD
-298 GTRFTDKSDWQ
+298 GTRFTDKGDWQ
-309 TMGYMDETKNRDPRL
+309 TATYLEETAGRDPRL

-337 ATVVTPCTYTS
+337 ADKVTPCTFSS
-348 HTGYQPIKFV
+348 HTGYSPIKFV

-363 CVSSSDDVDWALLR
+363 CISSSDDVDWALLR

-384 FAEAKAELAALGKD
+384 FAEAKAELAALGQ
-398 AITQADLDKSINK
+398 ATLTQADIDKSINK
-411 IRKRAKMPNL
+411 IRRRAKMPDL
-421 VLADANANPCP
+421 KLDGLTVCS
-432 YMESCYPNVDKGA
+432 YMEKCYPNVESGA
-445 NKGVILEIRR
+445 LKAAILEIRR

-465 PCRSWDMFRW
+465 PDRSWDMFRW
-475 KEAKQCLQVVQ
+475 KEAKQCLQTVT

-492 IPGLGKY
+492 IPALGKY

-504 SVADVEF
+504 GVADVEF
-511 IQEGSVVKIKSGT
+511 VKEGSVVKLKVGT
-524 SVSEVTLS
+524 AVSEVTLS
-532 EGTSGYI
+532 EGESGYI
-539 VAYAAANYGTLWD
+539 VAYASTNYGTLWD
-552 DARDYLWPIP
+552 DARDYYWPIP

>member
-6 KLLAVL
+6 NLLAIL

-30 ETSPDKYF
+30 EVSPENYF
-38 KTESDLQLWSNQFY
+38 KTESDFMLWSNQFY
-52 KDILLSAEY
+52 KDILPGADY
-61 GSSTDVF
+61 GSTTDVYM
-68 LSNGVSAYVTGNRT
+68 SNGVSAYVSGNRT

-90 TSLREINYMLEHL
+90 TDLRDINYMLEHL
-103 HQCEDAGVAKKYEAV
+103 DQCDDAAVAKKYEAV

-123 AYFYFKLVRVYGD
+123 AYFYFKLVRTYGD
-136 VPYYDKVLGSTDPDI
+136 VPYYDKVLGSTDPDV
-151 YKARDDRGYVMDKV
+151 YKGRDDRGYVMDRV

-170 FAINNLPGTWEAMN
+170 FAMANLPGSWESMN

-196 SRAALYEGTFR
+196 SRAALFEGTFR

-212 ADADKYLAK
+212 PDAEKYLAK
-221 AVEYSEQFIDAS
+221 AVEYAETFIDQA
-233 PFSLYSSGNTPYRDL
+233 PFSLYTTGNTPYRDL
-248 FVSLNAITQEVV
+248 FVSTTPMTQEVV

-273 SMGSTTEFGRA
+273 SMGYSTEFGRS
-284 SVTRRFINHYLMAD
+284 SVTRRFVNHYLMAD
-298 GTRFTDKSDWQ
+298 GTRFTDKGDWQ
-309 TMGYMDETKNRDPRL
+309 TATYLEETAGRDPRL

-337 ATVVTPCTYTS
+337 ADKVTPCTFSS
-348 HTGYQPIKFV
+348 HTGYSPIKFV

-363 CVSSSDDVDWALLR
+363 CISSSDDVDWALLR

-384 FAEAKAELAALGKD
+384 FAEAKAELAALGQGTL
-398 AITQADLDKSINK
+398 TQADIDKSINK
-411 IRKRAKMPNL
+411 IRRRAKMPDL
-421 VLADANANPCP
+421 KLDGLTACS
-432 YMESCYPNVDKGA
+432 YMEKCYPNVEKGA
-445 NKGVILEIRR
+445 LKAAILEIRR

-465 PCRSWDMFRW
+465 PDRTWDMFRW
-475 KEAKQCLQVVQ
+475 KEAQQCLQTVV
-486 PWYGVY
+486 PWHGVY
-492 IPGLGKY
+492 IPALGKY

-504 SVADVEF
+504 GVADVEF
-511 IQEGSVVKIKSGT
+511 VQEGSVVKLKVGT
-524 SVSEVTLS
+524 AVSEVTLS
-532 EGTSGYI
+532 NGTSGYI
-539 VAYAAANYGTLWD
+539 VAYAATNYGKLWN

>member
-23 LTLMPED
+23 LTLMPEH
-30 ETSPDKYF
+30 ETSPEKYF
-38 KTESDLQLWSNQFY
+38 KTESDLMLWSNQFY
-52 KDILLSAEY
+52 KDILLSADY
-61 GSSTDVF
+61 GSTTDVY
-68 LSNGVSAYVTGNRT
+68 LSNGISAYVSGNRT

-90 TSLREINYMLEHL
+90 TALRNINYMLERL
-103 HQCEDAGVAKKYEAV
+103 DQCEDVGVAKKYEAV

-123 AYFYFKLVRVYGD
+123 AYFYFKLVRTYGD
-136 VPYYDKVLGSTDPDI
+136 VPYYDKVLGSTDPDV
-151 YKARDDRGYVMDKV
+151 YKGRDDRGYVMDRI

-170 FAINNLPGTWEAMN
+170 FAIANLPGTWEAMN

-196 SRAALYEGTFR
+196 SRAALFEGTFR

-221 AVEYSEQFIDAS
+221 AVEYSEAFIDQS

-248 FVSLNAITQEVV
+248 FVSANAITQEVV

-273 SMGSTTEFGRA
+273 SMGYSTEFGRS
-284 SVTRRFINHYLMAD
+284 SVTRRFVNHYLMAD
-298 GTRFTDKSDWQ
+298 GTRFTDKGDWQ
-309 TMGYMDETKNRDPRL
+309 TKTYLEETAGRDPRL

-337 ATVVTPCTYTS
+337 ATAVTACGFTS

-363 CVSSSDDVDWALLR
+363 CISSSDDVDWALLR

-384 FAEAKAELAALGKD
+384 FAEAKAELAALGKV
-398 AITQADLDKSINK
+398 TLEQADLDKSINK
-411 IRKRAKMPNL
+411 IRKRAKMPDL
-421 VLADANANPCP
+421 KMQGLTACQ
-432 YMESCYPNVDKGA
+432 YMGSCYPNVEKGSLKA
-445 NKGVILEIRR
+445 VILEIRR

-465 PCRSWDMFRW
+465 PDRSWDMFRW

-504 SVADVEF
+504 GVADVEF
-511 IQEGSVVKIKSGT
+511 IQEGTAVKLKVGS

-532 EGTSGYI
+532 AGTSGYI
-539 VAYAAANYGTLWD
+539 VAYSATSYGTDWN

-569 PNLTQNPG
+569 PNLKQNPG
-577 YVDGVN
+577 YVDGIN

>member
-52 KDILLSAEY
+52 KDILLGADY
-61 GSSTDVF
+61 GSTTDVY
-68 LSNGVSAYVTGNRT
+68 LSNGVSAYVSGNRT

-90 TSLREINYMLEHL
+90 TALRNINYMLEHL
-103 HQCEDAGVAKKYEAV
+103 NQCEDAGVAKKYEAV

-123 AYFYFKLVRVYGD
+123 AYFYFKLVRTYGD

-151 YKARDDRGYVMDKV
+151 YKARDDRGYVMDRI

-170 FAINNLPGTWEAMN
+170 FAIANLPGTWEAMN

-196 SRAALYEGTFR
+196 SRAALFEGTFR

-221 AVEYSEQFIDAS
+221 AVEYSEAFIDQS

-248 FVSLNAITQEVV
+248 FVSANAITQEVV

-273 SMGSTTEFGRA
+273 SMGYSTEFGRS
-284 SVTRRFINHYLMAD
+284 SVTRRFVNHYLMAD
-298 GTRFTDKSDWQ
+298 GTRFTDKGDWQ
-309 TMGYMDETKNRDPRL
+309 TKTYLEETAGRDPRL
-324 AQTVMC
+324 AQTIMC

-337 ATVVTPCTYTS
+337 ADKVTACTLTS

-358 PEASK
+358 PEAAK
-363 CVSSSDDVDWALLR
+363 CISSSDDVDWALLR

-384 FAEAKAELAALGKD
+384 FAEAKAELAALGKV
-398 AITQADLDKSINK
+398 TFEQADLDKSINK
-411 IRKRAKMPNL
+411 IRKRAKMPDL
-421 VLADANANPCP
+421 KMQGLTACQ
-432 YMESCYPNVDKGA
+432 YMESCYPNVEKGSLKA
-445 NKGVILEIRR
+445 VILEIRR

-465 PCRSWDMFRW
+465 PDRSWDMFRW

-486 PWYGVY
+486 PWHGVY

-504 SVADVEF
+504 GVADVEF
-511 IQEGSVVKIKSGT
+511 IQEGTAVKLKVGS

-532 EGTSGYI
+532 AGTSGYI
-539 VAYAAANYGTLWD
+539 VAYSATSYGTDWN

-569 PNLTQNPG
+569 PNLKQNPG

>member
-6 KLLAVL
+6 NLLAIL

-30 ETSPDKYF
+30 EVSPENYF
-38 KTESDLQLWSNQFY
+38 KTESDFMLWSNQFY
-52 KDILLSAEY
+52 KDILLGADY
-61 GSSTDVF
+61 GSTTDVYM
-68 LSNGVSAYVTGNRT
+68 SNGISAYVSGNRT

-90 TSLREINYMLEHL
+90 SDLRDINYMLEHL
-103 HQCEDAGVAKKYEAV
+103 DQCEDAAVAKKYEAV

-123 AYFYFKLVRVYGD
+123 AYFYFKLVRTYGD
-136 VPYYDKVLGSTDPDI
+136 VPYYDKVLGSTDPDV
-151 YKARDDRGYVMDKV
+151 YKGRDDRGYVMDRV

-170 FAINNLPGTWEAMN
+170 FAMANLPGSWESMN

-196 SRAALYEGTFR
+196 SRAALFEGTFR

-212 ADADKYLAK
+212 PDAEKYLAK
-221 AVEYSEQFIDAS
+221 AVEYAETFIDQA
-233 PFSLYSSGNTPYRDL
+233 PFSLYTTGNTPYRDL
-248 FVSLNAITQEVV
+248 FVSTTPMTQEVV

-273 SMGSTTEFGRA
+273 SMGYSTEFGRS
-284 SVTRRFINHYLMAD
+284 SVTRRFVNHYLMAD
-298 GTRFTDKSDWQ
+298 GTRFTDKGDWQ
-309 TMGYMDETKNRDPRL
+309 TATYLEETAGRDPRL

-337 ATVVTPCTYTS
+337 ADKVTPCTFSS
-348 HTGYQPIKFV
+348 HTGYSPIKFV

-363 CVSSSDDVDWALLR
+363 CISSSDDVDWALLR

-384 FAEAKAELAALGKD
+384 FAEAKAELAALGQGTL
-398 AITQADLDKSINK
+398 TQADIDKSINK
-411 IRKRAKMPNL
+411 IRRRAKMPDL
-421 VLADANANPCP
+421 KLDGLTVCS
-432 YMESCYPNVDKGA
+432 YMEKCYPNVEKGA
-445 NKGVILEIRR
+445 LKAAILEIRR

-465 PCRSWDMFRW
+465 PDRTWDMFRW
-475 KEAKQCLQVVQ
+475 KEAQQCLQTVV
-486 PWYGVY
+486 PWHGVY
-492 IPGLGKY
+492 IPALGKY

-504 SVADVEF
+504 GVADVEF
-511 IQEGSVVKIKSGT
+511 VQEGSVVKLKVGT
-524 SVSEVTLS
+524 AVSEVTLS
-532 EGTSGYI
+532 NGTSGYI
-539 VAYAAANYGTLWD
+539 VAYAATNYGTLWD